1 MVPKQNYRKANDTPP
16 IMATLAP
23 RFTEVARRIRQPISP
38 QQTILAN
45 GAARRKPERI
55 ENEFQQTLSS

>member
-1 MVPKQNYRKANDTPP
+1 
-16 IMATLAP
+16 MATLAP